1 MSDELTVSNENKPSK
16 QDKDYDIG
24 CEPSNW
30 YYHWVGENLIVKL
43 IAAFTNIK
51 VKPDPDYLKEE
62 GPVIVI
68 SNHESYLD
76 PVVTSMLTRGRPGNF
91 VTGEF
96 VFRKEP
102 WAHWFKLGGA
112 IPKKQFVVDTVS
124 VKAMMKVMKRKG
136 VLFIYPEATRCV
148 DGSTITFDD
157 GVAKMAKKAGAAIYI
172 AHIHG
177 AYLTMPRWSHG
188 SIRHGKITAEF
199 VRKLK
204 GEDVKNMSAEEIH
217 QYIQDGIKYDEND
230 YARAT
235 KIEYKGSNLAKGM
248 ENVAYVCPKCK
259 TEFSM
264 QWVKGEGGDKLR
276 CSKCGNT
283 VRYLPTGLLEGAT
296 SEDTSFEDLRKWT
309 SWEKELVSEE
319 IAQGDFH
326 MELDADLFKVFDPL
340 TFANTGSGKVT
351 ITSKEVIY
359 EGTDCDSDLGIP
371 YKNDKPLP
379 KYKNR
384 TLEGVSKPVRQVFEI
399 SSMKGLFSRYGRYFE
414 IYSKDGELFRFHVD
428 GQKVYKV
435 QLVVKLLGRN

>member
-1 MSDELTVSNENKPSK
+1 MPDELTVSKDNKPSK
-16 QDKDYDIG
+16 KDKDYDIG
-24 CEPSNW
+24 CVPSNW
-30 YYHWVGENLIVKL
+30 WYHCVGENLIVKA
-43 IAAFTNIK
+43 IAALTNIK

-62 GPVIVI
+62 GPIIVI

-157 GVAKMAKKAGAAIYI
+157 GVAKMAKKAGAAVYI

-188 SIRHGKITAEF
+188 SIRRGKITVEF

-217 QYIQDGIKYDEND
+217 QYILDGIRYDEND
-230 YARAT
+230 YAREH
-235 KIEYKGSNLAKGM
+235 KIPYKGSNLAKGLQ
-248 ENVAYVCPKCK
+248 NVAYVCPKCS

-264 QWVKGEGGDKLR
+264 KWVKGEGGDKLR
-276 CSKCGNT
+276 CDKCGNT

-296 SEDTSFEDLRKWT
+296 PDDISFEDLKEWT
-309 SWEKELVSEE
+309 DRERELISEE
-319 IAQGDFH
+319 LGRGDFH

-340 TFANTGSGKVT
+340 TFARTGSGKVT
-351 ITSKEVIY
+351 ITSSEIVY
-359 EGTDCDSDLGIP
+359 EGTDCDSELGIP
-371 YKNDKPLP
+371 YKKGKPLP

-384 TLEGVSKPVRQVFEI
+384 TLEGVAKPTRQVFEI
-399 SSMKGLFSRYGRYFE
+399 SSMKGLVSRYGRYFE
-414 IYSKDGELFRFHVD
+414 IYSRDGELFRFHVD

-435 QLVVKLLGRN
+435 QQVVKLLGRN